1 MIVIC
6 HLRVF
11 SINLRKP
18 KTPEVSRISI
28 RAGKCVELL
37 VHFSLDIFI
46 KFVQYK
52 LLLSFKFAN
61 K

>member
-1 MIVIC
+1 MTVVC

-18 KTPEVSRISI
+18 KTPEVSRSI

-46 KFVQYK
+46 KFIQYK
-52 LLLSFKFAN
+52 LLLSFKFVN